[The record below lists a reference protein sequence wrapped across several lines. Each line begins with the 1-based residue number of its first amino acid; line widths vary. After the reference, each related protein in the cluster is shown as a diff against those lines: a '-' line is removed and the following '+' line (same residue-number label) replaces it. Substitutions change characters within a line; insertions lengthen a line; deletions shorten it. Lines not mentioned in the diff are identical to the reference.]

1 MGNLSHRLLFKEE
14 LSDFLSHHVG
24 NLAIFLDN
32 GCLRNDHLK
41 AILALKAAL
50 FEMQYRG

>member
-24 NLAIFLDN
+24 NLAIFRPELHFSIKN
-32 GCLRNDHLK
+32 ETFLV
-41 AILALKAAL
+41 
-50 FEMQYRG
+50 